1 LRAER
6 RGARHLFVLPWLF
19 AFAKKVDDDGRLSVD
34 GHPAEPVD
42 IAYGMPCITT
52 KEVERGLAELEDIG
66 VLTRDDD
73 GALRFTSW
81 DRRSGHAKPSDEPD
95 AVRQRVA
102 KHRAR
107 RKHGD
112 VTPRNASDVT
122 PGNGGELELEIEQE
136 IEQER
141 EQDGNAAHTR
151 DGDSIAAEKTLA
163 ESLRNTAGDHW
174 PDVRRF
180 LESRKRET
188 RPAWI
193 REMAKLIG
201 PGSQFSSADLAGA
214 CADALA
220 LEEPLSG
227 PHALRAFIAKCA
239 LERTSATTAAA
250 IGGPGRGHNAHESIQ
265 LVGQIKAAHPP
276 TRRESIHPA
285 QRSREDG
292 RARDPR
298 LRRCRRRRSLPLDG
312 PQRREVL
319 APRLQAGARRG

>member
-1 LRAER
+1 
-6 RGARHLFVLPWLF
+6 
-19 AFAKKVDDDGRLSVD
+19 
-34 GHPAEPVD
+34 
-42 IAYGMPCITT
+42 MPCITT

-265 LVGQIKAAHPP
+265 LVGQIKRLI
-276 TRRESIHPA
+276 RRQGA
-285 QRSREDG
+285 SRFI
-292 RARDPR
+292 PR
-298 LRRCRRRRSLPLDG
+298 N
-312 PQRREVL
+312 EVEKM
-319 APRLQAGARRG
+319 GARVIHAYDAVGGADRFLSTDPNDVKFLPHAFKRALDAADSDDAPGAVA